1 MDSFEEKARR
11 LVANHYIRSLEIG
24 GHDPATAAKVRE
36 MLESGDVKSA
46 STWAQMNIR
55 ITDEGKSKYAR
66 KALDEYRVHGRVRP
80 NVCTD
85 CGGKIGLADVEG
97 QYSGEC
103 KGCRWEHQKRAESYQ
118 SGSADYEARHGRQ
131 TRI

>member
-1 MDSFEEKARR
+1 MDNLEEKARR
-11 LVANHYIRSLEIG
+11 LVANHYIRSLEITK
-24 GHDPATAAKVRE
+24 DPATAAKVRE
-36 MLESGDVKSA
+36 MVESGDLKSA
-46 STWAQMNIR
+46 STWATMNIR
-55 ITDEGKSKYAR
+55 MTDEGKSKYAR

-103 KGCRWEHQKRAESYQ
+103 KGCKWERQKRVE
-118 SGSADYEARHGRQ
+118 DYHNDPRNR
-131 TRI
+131 